1 MSKAYWSKPHRWNN
15 EDPYTDQYRARVFP
29 SLCDWLDDEVP
40 IEWLADFLKLIHD
53 TPNLDWLLLTKRP
66 ENWNFRM
73 HWANGHWARKI
84 KLEDFESPEAKTCF
98 WITDWIQGKVPQN
111 VWIGVSV
118 EDQKRA
124 DERIPELLKIPAKL
138 RFLSVEPMLGP
149 VNLSGNSTH
158 EVWPWAEAIAKGE
171 GFTWCIFG
179 GESGP
184 GARPCHT
191 DWIRDGVR
199 QCRAVGCAPFV
210 KQLGA
215 NVLSSGMSG
224 PGEHWPLGS
233 TLMDTCKGHFQ
244 KRLIDKKGGDI
255 NEWPEDLRIRKFPI
269 V

>member
-53 TPNLDWLLLTKRP
+53 TPNLDWLLLSKRP
-66 ENWNFRM
+66 ESFSPRLNAVFD
-73 HWANGHWARKI
+73 WAKVRPVWHG
-84 KLEDFESPEAKTCF
+84 DFCSWLVA
-98 WITDWIQGKVPQN
+98 WITGATIPSN
-111 VWIGVSV
+111 VWMGTSV

-124 DERIPELLKIPAKL
+124 DERISELLKIPAKL

-149 VNLSGNSTH
+149 VRFDISRHPQHN
-158 EVWPWAEAIAKGE
+158 GE
-171 GFTWCIFG
+171 FPDGIHWVIFG

-184 GARPCHT
+184 GARPCAVE
-191 DWIRDGVR
+191 WIRDGVK

-215 NVLSSGMSG
+215 NVVCSGMSI
-224 PGEHWPLGS
+224 PGEHWPNDSALE
-233 TLMDTCKGHFQ
+233 DTGEGHFT
-244 KRLIDKKGGDI
+244 KRLIDKKGGDMD
-255 NEWPEDLRIRKFPI
+255 EWPEDLCVREFPT